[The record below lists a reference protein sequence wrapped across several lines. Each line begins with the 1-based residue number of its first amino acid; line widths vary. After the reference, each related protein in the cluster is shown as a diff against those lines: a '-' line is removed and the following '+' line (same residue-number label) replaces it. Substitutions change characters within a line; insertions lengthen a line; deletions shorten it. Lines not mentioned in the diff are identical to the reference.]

1 MTSRRNIELSKGQ
14 CSVAGRQEGKMGGSK
29 LAPFKRKTW
38 LWPQL
43 PLYSWCQVV
52 LTCQNIVGSCNVLTD
67 LDEAAYGTPWWGATV
82 RTQRITGGYAWST
95 LIRSMTPNPTTQAQW
110 QFRKVLLWDLRSK
123 VAPGC
128 SVCDVTRER
137 ALTGQGPVVW
147 GSVQSMTPHAI
158 ILTRTHGLI
167 IQNPALGF
175 VVKNPL
181 FTRRDAEA
189 YRDRVYWTSHRLVSC
204 RCGKPRILA
213 TLFLLCH
220 HNTEVW
226 KDTCKK
232 EKT

>member
-1 MTSRRNIELSKGQ
+1 MFSGGQTGRENGGFQVSSIQEEDMAVASAASLLVMSGGLNVPEHCGVLQLADRSRWSCLRNS
-14 CSVAGRQEGKMGGSK
+14 MG
-29 LAPFKRKTW
+29 
-38 LWPQL
+38 
-43 PLYSWCQVV
+43 
-52 LTCQNIVGSCNVLTD
+52 
-67 LDEAAYGTPWWGATV
+67 GATV
-82 RTQRITGGYAWST
+82 RTQRITGGHAWST

-110 QFRKVLLWDLRSK
+110 QFRKVLLWDLRST

-137 ALTGQGPVVW
+137 TLTGQGPVVW

-167 IQNPALGF
+167 IQNSALGF

-181 FTRRDAEA
+181 FTGRDAEA
-189 YRDRVYWTSHRLVSC
+189 YRDQAYWTSHPLASC

-220 HNTEVW
+220 HNTKVW

-232 EKT
+232 GKT